1 MLIGI
6 LEFENGVKMNVR
18 HVLNVGTFV
27 VLADGSS
34 MFATMDAGG
43 IPEAEAMTESI
54 TRQLREEPHV
64 LNEGRFKYIKTAEQ
78 DTGDTNSFV
87 F

>member
-1 MLIGI
+1 MLIGT

-18 HVLNVGTFV
+18 HVLTVGTYV
-27 VLADGSS
+27 VVADGSS
-34 MFATMDAGG
+34 IFATMNCGG
-43 IPEAEAMTESI
+43 VPEAMAESI
-54 TRQLREEPHV
+54 TRQLREEHSV
-64 LNEGRFKYIKTAEQ
+64 LNEGRFKYVKTAEQ